1 MICPIGPK
9 QVCKWINSFAWLPV
23 SRWHDMLTFLIC
35 LWHAYFPIIIDLWH
49 AYIPNVP
56 VKFLIMVPS
65 IAIAFDLSYMYHF
78 PSCNHAHSHNFRS
91 PLIAKCNTICL
102 TPTQGALLSAERCIA
117 RKCVDKVLEL
127 HSQFCYF
134 CLVVWRGVSP
144 NKMLCP
150 MKGWEVIMHFSFL
163 WLHVRLSCHMH
174 LCVCVCMWM

>member
-1 MICPIGPK
+1 MLHIIAEMTLNDMSYWPK
-9 QVCKWINSFAWLPV
+9 TSVQMNK
-23 SRWHDMLTFLIC
+23 FLC
-35 LWHAYFPIIIDLWH
+35 LITCVKMTWH